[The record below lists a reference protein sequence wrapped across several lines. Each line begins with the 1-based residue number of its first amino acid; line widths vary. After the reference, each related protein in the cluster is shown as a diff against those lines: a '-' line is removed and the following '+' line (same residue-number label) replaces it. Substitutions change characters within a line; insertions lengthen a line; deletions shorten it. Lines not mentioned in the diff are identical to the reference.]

1 MRKAVYITLGIIVIL
16 LLFLPLEIRFMKAGD
31 LSDTIIF
38 LLLFNLNLFA
48 LGLLIFFVGRG
59 FLELYHGLKKS
70 TLGFKFR
77 AKILLLFVT
86 LTLIPTIL
94 VYVIASGL
102 ATSYMDSLFNAQ
114 FQKPLDL
121 SVKMATT
128 LYEDE
133 KEKALKMARVA
144 LDEPLP
150 AGGPYKAYRVYNL
163 PSDATPGM
171 KNALKKHQEVA
182 EVISRPEGDLIKAS
196 IPHPEGG
203 ILIVDTVISGKLV
216 GYIEQ
221 LRAEHE
227 SLMKLESWRSPMRV
241 NFFLVLGFIA
251 LTIMFSALF
260 ASLRLAKGITEPVGE
275 LARATKEV
283 AKGNLDVRVPPS
295 GADEMS
301 LLIDSFNRMVREL
314 KDGKESLE
322 KAYLESD
329 RRRLVIEGILEN
341 VNTGVISLSP
351 ESIILTINPAACKIL
366 GILADDVLGKPY
378 EAILGFIDS
387 DDLKRHVK
395 EINVRTVDSLE
406 QEFWVGINKKRT
418 LLRVFI
424 SGLRDIKGTHMGLLV
439 VFEDLTD
446 LVRAQRALAWQEVA
460 RRIAH
465 EIKNPLTPIQLST
478 ERMIKKWAEGQPD
491 FSHVFLKSTKTI
503 IKEVESLRRLVD
515 EFSKF
520 GKMPDISKKPTN
532 LLALFEDVQ
541 NLFRPYRDLH
551 LTVSSPQDLPFAD
564 LDSEQF
570 KRAIINII
578 DNARQAM
585 DNNGWISVKIEA
597 DAKRNRLYLEIAD
610 TGPGIPEEVREK
622 LFLPY
627 FSTKKDGTG
636 LGLAIVHKIISE
648 HNGYIRVA
656 DNVPRGSVFTIEM
669 PLKEI

>member
-1 MRKAVYITLGIIVIL
+1 MRKAVYITLGILVFL
-16 LLFLPLEIRFMKAGD
+16 LLFVPLEVKFMRVGG

-48 LGLLIFFVGRG
+48 LGLLVFFVFRG
-59 FLELYHGLKKS
+59 FLELYHGLKKK

-94 VYVIASGL
+94 VYLIASGL
-102 ATSYMDSLFNAQ
+102 AASYMDNLFNAQ
-114 FQKPLDL
+114 FQKPLEI

-133 KEKALKMARVA
+133 KEKALKMAHIA
-144 LDEPLP
+144 ISEPLP
-150 AGGPYKAYRVYNL
+150 DGGPYKAYHVYNL
-163 PSDATPGM
+163 PPDATPGM
-171 KNALKKHQEVA
+171 YKAMKKHKEVA
-182 EVISRPEGDLIKAS
+182 EAISLPDGDLIKAS

-203 ILIVDTVISGKLV
+203 ILIVNSVISGKLA

-221 LRAEHE
+221 IRAENE
-227 SLMKLESWRSPMRV
+227 GLMKLENWRNPMRV

-275 LARATKEV
+275 LARATEEV
-283 AKGNLDVRVPPS
+283 AKGNLEVKVPS
-295 GADEMS
+295 MGADEMT
-301 LLIDSFNRMVREL
+301 LLIDSFNRMVTEL
-314 KDGKESLE
+314 KESKDSLE
-322 KAYLESD
+322 RAYFESD

-341 VNTGVISLSP
+341 VNTGVISLDP
-351 ESIILTINPAACKIL
+351 ESIVVTINPAACKIL
-366 GILADDVLGKPY
+366 GILANDVLGKPY
-378 EAILGFIDS
+378 AAILDYIDS
-387 DDLKRHVK
+387 AELKRHVK

-406 QEFWVGINKKRT
+406 QEFWVGINNKRT

-424 SGLRDIKGTHMGLLV
+424 SGLRDIRGTHMGLLV

-478 ERMIKKWAEGQPD
+478 ERMMKKWAEGQPD

-503 IKEVESLRRLVD
+503 ITEVESLRRLVN

-520 GKMPDISKKPTN
+520 GKMPEISKKPTN
-532 LLALFEDVQ
+532 LLALFEEVQ
-541 NLFRPYRDLH
+541 NLYKPYRDLR
-551 LTVSSPQDLPFAD
+551 LTVNSSPDLPLAD
-564 LDSEQF
+564 LDAEQF

-578 DNARQAM
+578 DNASQAM
-585 DNNGWISVKIEA
+585 DNNGWISVKVNA
-597 DAKRNRLYLEIAD
+597 DEKKNRLFVEIAD